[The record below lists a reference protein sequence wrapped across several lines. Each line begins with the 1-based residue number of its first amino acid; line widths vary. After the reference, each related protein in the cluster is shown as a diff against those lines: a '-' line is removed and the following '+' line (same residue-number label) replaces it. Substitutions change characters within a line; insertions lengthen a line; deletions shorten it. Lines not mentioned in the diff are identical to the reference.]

1 MLGWSGRDRNR
12 VGVPVCKFGVMMT
25 VNTLLFIALQSYG
38 EPLPRHRTSPPDLR
52 TGRRRVGRCF
62 VLR

>member
-1 MLGWSGRDRNR
+1 MLGWSGPDRNR
-12 VGVPVCKFGVMMT
+12 VRVPVCKFGVVMT

-38 EPLPRHRTSPPDLR
+38 EPLPRQRTSPPDLR